1 VADNLD
7 SLTRPV
13 RLEPLP
19 EAECRSLLAANTLG
33 RIGMT
38 SGGLPV
44 ILPVR
49 YRYGDGVIG
58 FRTSPGTKL
67 RSAESGEV
75 LAFEIDGYD
84 ADANEGW
91 SVLVQGRASVAP
103 ADHEI
108 LGAPGFHVRMG
119 SELISGRRV
128 IWG

>member
-1 VADNLD
+1 VPDYLD
-7 SLTRPV
+7 SLTRPA
-13 RLEPLP
+13 RLETLP
-19 EAECRSLLAANTLG
+19 AAECRALLAANTLG

-49 YRYGDGVIG
+49 YRYEDGVIAFQTG
-58 FRTSPGTKL
+58 AGTKL

-84 ADANEGW
+84 SRANEGW
-91 SVLVQGRASVAP
+91 SVLVQGRASVSR
-103 ADHEI
+103 ADGDDSQVHEYS
-108 LGAPGFHVRMG
+108 VRLRE
-119 SELISGRRV
+119 ELISGRRV